1 MILATMHEEAKD
13 MWKPKKKKTKVKA
26 IVTSR
31 EMSMH

>member
-13 MWKPKKKKTKVKA
+13 MWKPKKKTKVKA